1 MMLAEDIRKLI
12 LEGLPGATVEVRGDD
27 GVHFEAT
34 IVSSAFAGK
43 RTLERHRLVY
53 STLGERMGG
62 EIHALSLRT
71 LTPAEAASH

>member
-1 MMLAEDIRKLI
+1 MLAEDIRKMI
-12 LEGLPGATVEVRGDD
+12 LRGLPGASVEVRGDD

-34 IVSSAFAGK
+34 IVSPAFEGK

-71 LTPAEAASH
+71 LTPAEAAQD